1 MWARVSSAKKDAKS
15 KLFLIAKCENN
26 LVCRCLEHANLASN
40 MDFDDMLENLSDL
53 LNNAGFVI
61 AVKDAYD
68 GLNTLIKVRYR
79 SIKT

>member
-1 MWARVSSAKKDAKS
+1 M
-15 KLFLIAKCENN
+15 
-26 LVCRCLEHANLASN
+26 VCRCLEHANLASK
-40 MDFDDMLENLSDL
+40 MDFDDMLENLSDS